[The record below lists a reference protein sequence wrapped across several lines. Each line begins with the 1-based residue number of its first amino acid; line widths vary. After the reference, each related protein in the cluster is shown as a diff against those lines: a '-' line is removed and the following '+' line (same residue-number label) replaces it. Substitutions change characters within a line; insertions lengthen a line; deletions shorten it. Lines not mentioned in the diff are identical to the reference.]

1 MVPIT
6 SLNYSCSE
14 LLPLLTPVPPKSW
27 AWNHFYTDGKK
38 YKNNK
43 TDPNAWCN
51 ACLVSKM
58 ADLRESDSVAA
69 ANGLLAHGRSE
80 DELQTEGEGL
90 SVSAYS
96 IELIGLLM
104 QH

>member
-1 MVPIT
+1 MA
-6 SLNYSCSE
+6 
-14 LLPLLTPVPPKSW
+14 PKSW
-27 AWNHFYTDGKK
+27 VWAYFYTDGKK

-51 ACLVSKM
+51 ACLFSRM

-80 DELQTEGEGL
+80 AELKAEGEIPLVVVSL
-90 SVSAYS
+90 SWANA
-96 IELIGLLM
+96 
-104 QH
+104 